1 MTNRFTM
8 LFYILADV
16 PDTQA
21 DAQLKSIFLDWRN
34 KTPRLVDIIT
44 TRNEAAYTSA
54 CSTFVISILNII
66 IENYEEY
73 ING

>member
-1 MTNRFTM
+1 MANSFIS
-8 LFYILADV
+8 LLDILANV

-21 DAQLKSIFLDWRN
+21 DTQLKNIFLDWRN

-54 CSTFVISILNII
+54 CSTFVITVLNII

-73 ING
+73 VNG

>member
-1 MTNRFTM
+1 MANSFIS
-8 LFYILADV
+8 LLDILANV

-21 DAQLKSIFLDWRN
+21 DTQLKNIFLDWRN
-34 KTPRLVDIIT
+34 KTPRLIDIIT

-54 CSTFVISILNII
+54 CSTFVITVLNII